1 MVLDKGLYELSGQIS
16 DSFEQPI
23 AQARVVSTSI
33 FSGDHYQSSSYRLR
47 VTDKNG
53 NFIFTGLG
61 EWDHK
66 LVIDAPGYQTVTINY
81 NFQTLEDELLVTL
94 QRN

>member
-1 MVLDKGLYELSGQIS
+1 MSFAQVTMLPMLSHESAI
-16 DSFEQPI
+16 FV
-23 AQARVVSTSI
+23 ATTSI
-33 FSGDHYQSSSYRLR
+33 FSGDHYQSSSYRLS

-53 NFIFTGLG
+53 NFRFTGLG

-66 LVIDAPGYQTVTINY
+66 LVIDAPGYQTTTINY
-81 NFQTLEDELLVTL
+81 SFQTLEDELLVTL